1 MSGFQRVCPQRECG
15 RLCGPDA
22 LYCIDC
28 GSALVTPQA
37 LEEGLARIRE
47 ATLERQARARAA
59 QSVRVSA
66 ANKGR
71 KWRRC
76 PYCGSRCV
84 AETCAG
90 CRDLAALESWLGQ
103 L

>member
-1 MSGFQRVCPQRECG
+1 MSGFQRVCPKCE
-15 RLCGPDA
+15 RLCGPNA

-28 GSALVTPQA
+28 GTALVTPQA

-47 ATLERQARARAA
+47 ATAERQARARAA
-59 QSVRVSA
+59 ASVRVSA

-76 PYCGSRCV
+76 PYCGGRCV

-90 CRDLAALESWLGQ
+90 CRDLAEIDQGLDL